1 MLEIPVL
8 RWGKPYE
15 SMEQA
20 EVVHFE
26 TAEPMA
32 KIHQAN
38 GGILKMD
45 MRKAGKAREILRDF
59 TIDDLISKCEKA
71 AALYTDATLP
81 LGNGT
86 QTPDD
91 FCRIQS
97 ATTGLPEHMCRF
109 NMTKNAFVLSKMG
122 DVLDSLTRGIP
133 RDILTRGYGKEP
145 GRDVTVSWQATSP
158 VLGAVLPNNS
168 PGVHTLWL
176 PVIPL
181 QMGLV
186 LKPGSQEPWTPYRVV
201 NAFIEAGIPAEVF
214 SLYPGPRDVGTALM
228 EKCERSMIFGSAQ
241 TVEQYHGDPRVQ
253 AHGPGFSKILLGD
266 DVCDDWEKYID
277 VIADSIFKNSGRSC
291 ISASGVWTPRH
302 GREIAEALAERLGPV
317 EPKPM
322 TDPESSLA
330 AFTTKGVAEA
340 MNNQIDELLKQS
352 GVEEVTAKY
361 RNGDRWDSHE
371 RHDFLRPTIVY
382 CSSSE
387 PELANTEYMFP
398 FASVVECPQDQMIKQ
413 IGTTLVC
420 TAITDDAKWQDQLVN
435 ATNIDRLNLGPVPT
449 LALNWLQPHE
459 GNLIEFLFRA
469 RAVQTEAPAAH

>member
-8 RWGKPYE
+8 RWGKDYE

-20 EVVHFE
+20 DVVHFE

-45 MRKAGKAREILRDF
+45 MRKAHKARDILRQF
-59 TIDDLISKCEKA
+59 SIDDLIAKCEKA
-71 AALYTDATLP
+71 AELYTDATLP

-86 QTPDD
+86 QTPDE

-122 DVLDSLTRGIP
+122 DVLDALTRGIP
-133 RDILTRGYGKEP
+133 RDILTRGYGKEDR
-145 GRDVTVSWQATSP
+145 GVTVSWQANSP

-186 LKPGSQEPWTPYRVV
+186 LKPGSQEPWTPYRIVM
-201 NAFIEAGIPAEVF
+201 AFIEAGIPKEVF
-214 SLYPGPRDVGTALM
+214 GLYPGPRDVGSALM
-228 EKCERSMIFGSAQ
+228 EKCDRSMIFGSAQ
-241 TVEQYHGDPRVQ
+241 TVQQYHGDPRVQ

-266 DVCDDWEKYID
+266 DVCDDWEQYID
-277 VIADSIFKNSGRSC
+277 VMADSIFKNSGRSC

-317 EPKPM
+317 TPKPM

-340 MNNQIDELLKQS
+340 MHNQIEELLKES

-361 RNGDRWDSHE
+361 RDGDRLIEHE
-371 RHDFLRPTIVY
+371 RYDFLRPTIVH
-382 CSSSE
+382 CTSSE
-387 PELANTEYMFP
+387 PTLANTEYMFP
-398 FASVVECPQDQMIKQ
+398 FGSVVDCPQDEMLKK
-413 IGTTLVC
+413 IGTTLVG
-420 TAITDDAKWQDQLVN
+420 TAITNDEKWIDQLLCS
-435 ATNIDRLNLGPVPT
+435 THIDRLNIGPIPT

-459 GNLIEFLFRA
+459 GNLIEFMFRA

>member
-1 MLEIPVL
+1 MLEIPVI
-8 RWGKPYE
+8 RWGEPYE

-38 GGILKMD
+38 GGLVKMD
-45 MRKAGKAREILRDF
+45 MRKAHKARKILREF
-59 TIDDLISKCEKA
+59 SIDDLVAKCEKA
-71 AALYTDATLP
+71 AELYTSATLP

-86 QTPDD
+86 QSPDE

-109 NMTKNAFVLSKMG
+109 NMTKNAFVLGKMG
-122 DVLDSLTRGIP
+122 EVLDALTRGLP
-133 RDILTRGYGKEP
+133 HEVMSRGYGKESR
-145 GRDVTVSWQATSP
+145 GVTVSYQAQSP

-186 LKPGSQEPWTPYRVV
+186 LKPGSQEPWTPYRIM
-201 NAFIEAGIPAEVF
+201 NAFIEAGIPKEVF
-214 SLYPGPRDVGTALM
+214 CMYPGPRDVGTAVM

-241 TVEQYHGDPRVQ
+241 TVASYHGDPRTQ
-253 AHGPGFSKILLGD
+253 AHGPGFSKILIGEDEADNWEQHL
-266 DVCDDWEKYID
+266 DVM
-277 VIADSIFKNSGRSC
+277 ADSIFKNSGRSC

-302 GREIAEALAERLGPV
+302 GKEIAEALAERLGPIA
-317 EPKPM
+317 PLPM
-322 TDPESSLA
+322 TDENAALA

-340 MNNQIDELLKQS
+340 MNNQIDQLLKEDS
-352 GVEEVTAKY
+352 SVTEVTAKY
-361 RNGDRWDSHE
+361 RDGDRLVEHE
-371 RHDFLRPTIVY
+371 RYDFLRPTILH
-382 CSSSE
+382 CPNPES
-387 PELANTEYMFP
+387 ELANTEYMFP
-398 FASVVECPQDQMIKQ
+398 FGSVVECPQDQMIKK
-413 IGTTLVC
+413 IGTTLVG
-420 TAITDDAKWQDQLVN
+420 TAITNDESWIWDLTD
-435 ATNIDRLNLGPVPT
+435 ATNIDRLNIGPIPT